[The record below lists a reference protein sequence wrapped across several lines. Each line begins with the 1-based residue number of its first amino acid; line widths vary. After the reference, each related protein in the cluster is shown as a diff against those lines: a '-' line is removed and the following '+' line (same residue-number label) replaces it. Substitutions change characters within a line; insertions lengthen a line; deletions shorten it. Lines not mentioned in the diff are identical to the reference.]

1 MSSKHLIPSATLTN
15 ARGQTQ
21 KVPLSTLRRILEDR
35 YSSTYSA
42 ALDNVP
48 LKRRKRILKGILRN
62 NKKLLLSE
70 IETIGI
76 KEIGGNWFTRDI
88 EWTMKMPPER
98 EVDIIDRPDFFYI
111 AHRSCFTS
119 PIMDTFISPLLIAF
133 IVPAMGWTLWRIWN
147 GNTGAGANLL
157 IWSMNF
163 FTIFKN
169 R

>member
-1 MSSKHLIPSATLTN
+1 M
-15 ARGQTQ
+15 Q
-21 KVPLSTLRRILEDR
+21 ILKDR

-48 LKRRKRILKGILRN
+48 LKQRKRILKSILRG
-62 NKKLLLSE
+62 NKNLLLSE
-70 IETIGI
+70 IETISI

-88 EWTMKMPPER
+88 KWTMKMPPEQ
-98 EVDIIDRPDFFYI
+98 EVDIIDRPDYFYI
-111 AHRSCFTS
+111 ALRSSFTS
-119 PIMDTFISPLLIAF
+119 PIMDTFITPLLIAF

-147 GNTGAGANLL
+147 GDTGAGANLL

-163 FTIFKN
+163 FTIFRN